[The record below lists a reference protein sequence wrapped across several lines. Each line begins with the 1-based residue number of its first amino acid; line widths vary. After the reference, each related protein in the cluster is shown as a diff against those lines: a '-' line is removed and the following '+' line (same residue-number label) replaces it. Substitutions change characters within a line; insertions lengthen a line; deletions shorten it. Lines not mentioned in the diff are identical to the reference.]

1 MKLTR
6 VQLQELQNILENIRQ
21 SNRNL
26 EEFSLALDK
35 IDSNNEELKKE
46 DYIKIR
52 DCLVLVEEN
61 LKTLS
66 KFFDNLKA

>member
-1 MKLTR
+1 MKLTK

-21 SNRNL
+21 SNKNL

-35 IDSNNEELKKE
+35 IDSNKEELKKE

-52 DCLVLVEEN
+52 NCLVLVEKN
-61 LKTLS
+61 LKTLNE
-66 KFFDNLKA
+66 FFDNLKA